1 MVFFWLFSAEN
12 GMNMTIKFDGAE
24 VLDVGAI
31 NLVKSGLNF
40 KLILPSLKTNS
51 KSP

>member
-1 MVFFWLFSAEN
+1 
-12 GMNMTIKFDGAE
+12 MNMTIKFDGIK

-40 KLILPSLKTNS
+40 KLILPSLKT
-51 KSP
+51 KAPKHRV